1 MLHLNFCIIVIAFL
15 SVLLNYIY
23 FNSNRKLKK
32 LNRDLKLQRTYFDE
46 LFENSQDAIVI
57 LDNKNRVI
65 SVNKAFE
72 VLFQYKNEEIMGNIV
87 DSIVADSETKDAF
100 ELSDIVMQGKTVNAA
115 DTKRKRKDGTLIEVS
130 VLAFPVILDTNQ
142 IGVYA
147 VYKDI
152 RDRKKSEQALE
163 LQKTYFRKL
172 FENSP
177 EAICIIDNEDRFIDV
192 NYAFEQLF
200 GYSKDEL
207 IGNYIN
213 DCIVSNELVSEATKI
228 SEEVMDGKVIE
239 YESSRIR
246 KGGSIVEVC
255 ILGYPIVFESKQV
268 GVFGIYRDITERKK
282 MDRELI
288 YMSTHD
294 GLTGLYNRIYFENLL
309 NKYDE
314 EKQEELG
321 IIVCDVDGLKLV
333 NDNLGHDFGDKLLVN
348 AANIINIVCEGNNGI
363 AARIGGDEFIIIIN
377 NCLKDELELANK
389 LLQRNIGEFNSNSS
403 NMYLSISTGIA
414 YRGKELKTMTE
425 LFKQADNHMYY
436 HKACRKEESVKKIM
450 YKIMQNAI

>member
-1 MLHLNFCIIVIAFL
+1 MLHFNFCIIVIAVL
-15 SVLLNYIY
+15 SVLLNYVY
-23 FNSNRKLKK
+23 FNNNRKLKK
-32 LNRDLKLQRTYFDE
+32 LNRDLKLQRTYFDK

-57 LDNKNRVI
+57 LDNKSRII

-72 VLFQYKNEEIMGNIV
+72 VLFQHKNEEVRGSSV
-87 DSIVADSETKDAF
+87 DSILADYETKDAF
-100 ELSDIVMQGKTVNAA
+100 ELSNIVMQGKTVTAA

-142 IGVYA
+142 IGIYA

-177 EAICIIDNEDRFIDV
+177 EAICIIDNEDRFIDI
-192 NYAFEQLF
+192 NYAFEKLF

-207 IGNYIN
+207 IAHYIN
-213 DCIVSNELVSEATKI
+213 NRIVSNELVNEATKI

-239 YESSRIR
+239 YESTRIR
-246 KGGSIVEVC
+246 KDGSIVEVC

-268 GVFGIYRDITERKK
+268 GVFGIYRNITERKK

-309 NKYDE
+309 SKYDK
-314 EKQEELG
+314 EKKEELG

-333 NDNLGHDFGDKLLVN
+333 NDNLGHDCGDKLLVN
-348 AANIINIVCEGNNGI
+348 AADIIRIVCEENNGI

-377 NCLKDELELANK
+377 NCLKDELELANE
-389 LLQRNIGEFNSNSS
+389 LLQKSIGEFNSNDS
-403 NMYLSISTGIA
+403 NMYLSISTGIS
-414 YRGKELKTMTE
+414 YRGKEFKTMTE

-436 HKACRKEESVKKIM
+436 HKACRKEENVKKIM
-450 YKIMQNAI
+450 YKIMQNVI